1 MCEESSILTIESL
14 ISAADNSKHEF
25 ESEGS
30 IENAIVH
37 IRALEALIP
46 ELMRALYSPQ
56 DDVQIH

>member
-1 MCEESSILTIESL
+1 MTIESL